1 MGGSSLARKVLAG
14 NRPSRALIVARGIR
28 NKELG
33 MPLRNPIASFVA
45 GAALLGLTIASGPA
59 AWAQNAT
66 PTAEEAV
73 VPRPVHI
80 HSGDCQNLGEVVL
93 PLNNL
98 TEPSGDR
105 VGQARRAAQAESSF
119 TNVPMTMDAILGSD
133 HAINVHLSTEQIG
146 TYIACG
152 EIGGVVGPD
161 GSLVIG
167 LRELNN
173 SGYTGIAFLAPAADG
188 ASTNVSVFIAPVVGK
203 NRGGGG
209 GGNRAAEATPAAGG
223 ATTGA
228 QATMETLPA
237 VETPATTGAAAT
249 PPAGAGTGTPAAAA
263 GGTTMMAGEQVPV
276 SLMEFA
282 ITMPQTL
289 PAGSV
294 TFAVTNDGTIT
305 HSFEVEGNGIE
316 QSLRNPLAPGE
327 TGMLTVDLTPGTYEV
342 YCPIDDHRAQ
352 GMQVEVT
359 VA

>member
-1 MGGSSLARKVLAG
+1 
-14 NRPSRALIVARGIR
+14 
-28 NKELG
+28 
-33 MPLRNPIASFVA
+33 MPIRNPIAAFVA
-45 GAALLGLTIASGPA
+45 GAALLGLTIVSGPA
-59 AWAQNAT
+59 AWAQQNAT
-66 PTAEEAV
+66 PTAQEAV

-80 HSGDCQNLGEVVL
+80 HSGDCQNLGEVVQ

-98 TEPSGDR
+98 TAPTGQR

-119 TNVPMTMDAILGSD
+119 TTVPMTMDAILGSD

-152 EIGGVVGPD
+152 EIGGVIGPD

-173 SGYTGIAFLAPAADG
+173 SGYTGIAYLAPAADG
-188 ASTNVSVFIAPVVGK
+188 ASTGVSVFIAPVIGK
-203 NRGGGG
+203 KGGG

-223 ATTGA
+223 ATAGA
-228 QATMETLPA
+228 EATMETLPA
-237 VETPATTGAAAT
+237 VEPPATTGTAT
-249 PPAGAGTGTPAAAA
+249 PPAAGGGTGTPAAAA

-294 TFAVTNDGTIT
+294 TFAVTNDGTVT
-305 HSFEVEGNGIE
+305 HSFEIEGNGIE
-316 QSLRNPLAPGE
+316 QSLPNQLAPGE
-327 TGMLTVDLTPGTYEV
+327 AGMLTVDLTPGTYEV
-342 YCPIDDHRAQ
+342 YCPVDGHRAQ
-352 GMQVEVT
+352 GMQLEVT